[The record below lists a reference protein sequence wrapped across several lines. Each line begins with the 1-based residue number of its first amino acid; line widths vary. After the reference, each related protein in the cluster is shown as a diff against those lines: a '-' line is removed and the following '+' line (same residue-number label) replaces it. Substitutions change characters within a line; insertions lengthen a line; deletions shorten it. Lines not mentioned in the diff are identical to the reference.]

1 MAESGDMNVQ
11 RRREM
16 REGYLFIA
24 PAFIH
29 LLIFVILPIFAAIY
43 LSFHNWNILNPSR
56 PFVGLE
62 NYKRLWSDELFWMS
76 LKTTLYYTVVS
87 VPIGIVLSLA
97 LAMAMKAPLKGIGIF
112 RTAYFLP
119 VITSMIVVSLVWT
132 WMFDPLS
139 GLLNYYLKMLG
150 LRPQAWLA
158 DPNMAMPSIIILSV
172 WKSLGYNMVIFL
184 AGLQA
189 IPDMY
194 YEAARIDGANAW
206 QQFRRI
212 TLPLLRPT
220 TFFILITT
228 LISSFQV
235 FDQVYVMTGGGPANL
250 TKVLVYYIFEVAFHY
265 FEMGYASALS
275 FVLFLFTLVLTALQ
289 FKLMSKDSYTS

>member
-1 MAESGDMNVQ
+1 MAESGTMNVQ

-158 DPNMAMPSIIILSV
+158 DPFMAMPSIIILSV

-275 FVLFLFTLVLTALQ
+275 FILFLFTLVLTALQ
-289 FKLMSKDSYTS
+289 FKLMSKDSYTL